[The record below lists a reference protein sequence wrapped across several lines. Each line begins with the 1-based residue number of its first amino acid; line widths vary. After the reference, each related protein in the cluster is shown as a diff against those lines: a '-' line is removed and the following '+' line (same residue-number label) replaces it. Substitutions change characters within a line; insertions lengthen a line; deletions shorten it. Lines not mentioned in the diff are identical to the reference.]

1 MVRFASIF
9 GGFMH
14 QAEPAEEKSCSG
26 RRWSWLNRTVLGI
39 VTATFFSDFSH
50 ELATAVLPLYLA
62 AIGLGPMG
70 LGLMEGVADFLVSLS
85 KLGGGVLGHY
95 VERKR
100 PWATLGYLVT
110 TIATACLGLVRQ
122 VGALVFFRSAAWIG
136 RGFRGPLRDYLL
148 ADAVQPTHYGRAYG
162 LERAGDMLGA
172 VAGPLA
178 ATIFVFLGMPIQ
190 WIILA
195 ALVPGLVAAGSMFF
209 LVQEKTRPMPAP
221 SGSARPAEPS
231 QKAQQAEGALPNG
244 TAAVVARFPKA
255 FWWFVIGVG
264 LFGLGDFSRT
274 FLIWLAAQALGEQSS
289 LHAGTLSVAV
299 LLYTWHNLVSAGAAL
314 PLGAWGDRW
323 SKFWVLLAGYALGVG
338 TNLLLAFQG
347 GALAWLAV
355 AITLSGIYIA
365 AEETLEKA
373 VAAELLPRQLRSLGF
388 GILACVNAVGDLG
401 SSLYVGWLLE
411 VGRGVWAFG
420 LAAGLGALGTIWLL
434 VFGKIFYRNIVSEG

>member
-1 MVRFASIF
+1 M
-9 GGFMH
+9 
-14 QAEPAEEKSCSG
+14 AEESEQALSYR
-26 RRWSWLNRTVLGI
+26 RRWGWLNRTVLGI

-62 AIGLGPMG
+62 TIGLGPMG

-95 VERKR
+95 VQRKR
-100 PWATLGYLVT
+100 PWATLGYLMT
-110 TIATACLGLVRQ
+110 TIATAGIGLVRQ
-122 VGALVFFRSAAWIG
+122 LGGLVLFRAVAWVG

-148 ADAVQPTHYGRAYG
+148 ADAVEPTHYGRAYG

-172 VAGPLA
+172 VAGPLTA
-178 ATIFVFLGMPIQ
+178 ALLVFFGMPIQ
-190 WIILA
+190 GIILA
-195 ALVPGLVAAGSMFF
+195 TLLPGLVAAGAMFF
-209 LVQEKTRPMPAP
+209 LVQEKAAL
-221 SGSARPAEPS
+221 ARPEQQEATRAGGPAGSSQPADSPPS
-231 QKAQQAEGALPNG
+231 SEQSETLRPELSQPDN
-244 TAAVVARFPKA
+244 RFPKL
-255 FWWFVIGVG
+255 FWWFLIGVG

-274 FLIWLAAQALGEQSS
+274 FLIWLAAQALGDQSFA
-289 LHAGTLSVAV
+289 HEGVLSVAV

-314 PLGAWGDRW
+314 QLGVWGDRW
-323 SKFWVLLAGYALGVG
+323 SKFWVLLIGYALGVG

-347 GALAWLAV
+347 GNLGWLAG

-373 VAAELLPRQLRSLGF
+373 VAAELLPRHLRSLGF

-411 VGRGVWAFG
+411 AGHGGLAFG
-420 LAAGLGALGTIWLL
+420 LAAALGALGTGWLAG
-434 VFGKIFYRNIVSEG
+434 FGKMFFRNTSS